1 VAGWT
6 GGRRSI
12 NEISIELLERWF
24 LPERPPLAIT
34 HSEVLG
40 VVPLEVT
47 DALLDEFHRPADRHE
62 RGVMV
67 EQVME
72 LLATSRPWSVHHVSS
87 DRGELMVMFGT
98 SWRVGRIAGIEV
110 RVDSSW
116 VVIALLITYSMYL
129 RTSVLYP
136 ELSGGGAVVLG
147 IAATVLFFG
156 SVLVHELAHAVV
168 SQARGIR
175 VQDITLFLFGGAT
188 RAKVDSRGPSD
199 EFLIA
204 LVGPLT
210 SGLLAGLFA
219 VVAGLGGGYLSRPLE
234 GTFGYL
240 AWTNL
245 LLAGFNLVPG
255 FPLDGGR
262 LLRAAIWRA
271 TGSLGRATRVASAAG
286 QGVGWLLVAA
296 GVGWLLAGDL
306 AGGIWF
312 GFIGWFLVQAAR
324 SSYQELQ
331 LRDLLRGVEAEDV
344 MAANLVRIPP
354 ELSLQDA
361 VDDYFMRYDHSAFPV
376 EEQGRTI
383 GLLTLRGVRRVPREQ
398 WPTSRVRDHMVP
410 LGDQVVVAPDARM
423 DGVLGKLQDGDAGR
437 VLVVQD
443 GEVVG
448 IITPTDLARW
458 LRRWQMLD
466 SRAR

>member
-1 VAGWT
+1 MG
-6 GGRRSI
+6 
-12 NEISIELLERWF
+12 
-24 LPERPPLAIT
+24 
-34 HSEVLG
+34 
-40 VVPLEVT
+40 
-47 DALLDEFHRPADRHE
+47 
-62 RGVMV
+62 
-67 EQVME
+67 
-72 LLATSRPWSVHHVSS
+72 
-87 DRGELMVMFGT
+87 MFGT

-110 RVDSSW
+110 RIDSSW
-116 VVIALLITYSMYL
+116 AVIALLITYSTYL
-129 RTSVLYP
+129 RLSILYP
-136 ELSGGGAVVLG
+136 ELSGGGAVGLAVLS
-147 IAATVLFFG
+147 AVLFFG
-156 SVLVHELAHAVV
+156 SVLVHELAHALVA
-168 SQARGIR
+168 QARGIR

-188 RAKVDSRGPSD
+188 RAKVDSRGPGD

-210 SGLLAGLFA
+210 SGLLAGLFGIIA
-219 VVAGLGGGYLSRPLE
+219 SLGREVLSAPLA

-262 LLRAAIWRA
+262 LLRAAIWKT
-271 TGSLGRATRVASAAG
+271 TGSLGRATRIASVAG

-296 GVGWLLAGDL
+296 GVAWLLAGDL

-312 GFIGWFLVQAAR
+312 AFIGWFLVQAAR

-331 LRDLLRGVEAEDV
+331 LQQLLRGVEAEDV
-344 MAANLVRIPP
+344 MAADLRRIPP

-361 VDDYFMRYDHSAFPV
+361 VDDYFMRYDHGAFPV

-398 WPTSRVRDHMVP
+398 WPTRRVRDHMVP
-410 LGDQVVVAPDARM
+410 LSDQVVVAPEARM
-423 DGVLGKLQDGDAGR
+423 NGVLGKLQDGEANR
-437 VLVVQD
+437 VLVVED

-448 IITPTDLARW
+448 IITPSDLTRW
-458 LRRWQMLD
+458 LRRWRTLEG
-466 SRAR
+466 STH

>member
-1 VAGWT
+1 
-6 GGRRSI
+6 
-12 NEISIELLERWF
+12 
-24 LPERPPLAIT
+24 
-34 HSEVLG
+34 
-40 VVPLEVT
+40 
-47 DALLDEFHRPADRHE
+47 
-62 RGVMV
+62 
-67 EQVME
+67 
-72 LLATSRPWSVHHVSS
+72 
-87 DRGELMVMFGT
+87 MFGT

-129 RTSVLYP
+129 RASILYP
-136 ELSGGGAVVLG
+136 ELSGGGAVALG
-147 IAATVLFFG
+147 ILATVLFFG

-188 RAKVDSRGPSD
+188 RARVESRGPGD
-199 EFLIA
+199 EFVIA

-210 SGLLAGLFA
+210 SGILAGLFGIA
-219 VVAGLGGGYLSRPLE
+219 AGLGDDVLSRPLV
-234 GTFGYL
+234 GTLGYL
-240 AWTNL
+240 AWVNL

-262 LLRAAIWRA
+262 LLRSAIWKA
-271 TGSLGRATRVASAAG
+271 TGSIGRATRVASLSG
-286 QGVGWLLVAA
+286 QAVGWLLVAG
-296 GVGWLLAGDL
+296 GVAWLLAGDL

-312 GFIGWFLVQAAR
+312 AFIGWFLVQAAR

-331 LRDLLRGVEAEDV
+331 LRDMLRGVEAEDV
-344 MAANLVRIPP
+344 MAGDLLRIPP
-354 ELSLQDA
+354 DLSLQDA
-361 VDDYFMRYDHSAFPV
+361 VDDYFMRYDHGAFPV
-376 EEQGRTI
+376 DEHGRTV

-398 WPTSRVRDHMVP
+398 WPTRRVRDHMVP
-410 LGDQVVVAPDARM
+410 LGDQVVVAPHARM
-423 DGVLGKLQDGDAGR
+423 DDVLGKLQDGEAGR

-448 IITPTDLARW
+448 IITPTDLTRW
-458 LRRWQMLD
+458 LRRWRALD

>member
-1 VAGWT
+1 MA
-6 GGRRSI
+6 
-12 NEISIELLERWF
+12 
-24 LPERPPLAIT
+24 
-34 HSEVLG
+34 
-40 VVPLEVT
+40 
-47 DALLDEFHRPADRHE
+47 
-62 RGVMV
+62 
-67 EQVME
+67 
-72 LLATSRPWSVHHVSS
+72 
-87 DRGELMVMFGT
+87 MFGT
-98 SWRVGRIAGIEV
+98 AWRVGRIAGIEL

-129 RTSVLYP
+129 QASEVYP
-136 ELSGGGAVVLG
+136 ELSGGGAVGLG
-147 IAATVLFFG
+147 IGATVLFFG

-168 SQARGIR
+168 AQARGIR

-188 RAKVDSRGPSD
+188 RARVESRGPGD

-210 SGLLAGLFA
+210 SGLLAAGFGI
-219 VVAGLGGGYLSRPLE
+219 VASLDLSRPLA

-245 LLAGFNLVPG
+245 LLAAFNLVPG

-262 LLRAAIWRA
+262 LLRAAIWKA
-271 TGSLGRATRVASAAG
+271 TGSLARATRIASVSG

-296 GVGWLLAGDL
+296 GVAWLVAGDL

-312 GFIGWFLVQAAR
+312 AFIGWFLVQAAR
-324 SSYQELQ
+324 SSYQDLQ
-331 LRDLLRGVEAEDV
+331 LQQLLRRVEAEDV
-344 MAANLVRIPP
+344 MAADLVRVPP
-354 ELSLQDA
+354 ELSLQEA
-361 VDDYFMRYDHSAFPV
+361 VDDYFMRYDHSGFPV

-398 WPTSRVRDHMVP
+398 WPTRRVRDHMVP

-423 DGVLGKLQDGDAGR
+423 DGVLAKLQDGDAGR
-437 VLVVQD
+437 VLVVED

-448 IITPTDLARW
+448 IITPSDLTRW
-458 LRRWQMLD
+458 LRRWRTLD
-466 SRAR
+466 STAGWGV

>member
-1 VAGWT
+1 
-6 GGRRSI
+6 
-12 NEISIELLERWF
+12 
-24 LPERPPLAIT
+24 
-34 HSEVLG
+34 
-40 VVPLEVT
+40 
-47 DALLDEFHRPADRHE
+47 
-62 RGVMV
+62 
-67 EQVME
+67 
-72 LLATSRPWSVHHVSS
+72 
-87 DRGELMVMFGT
+87 MFGT

-129 RTSVLYP
+129 RSSSVYP
-136 ELSGGGAVVLG
+136 ELSGGGAVALG
-147 IAATVLFFG
+147 IGATVLFFG

-168 SQARGIR
+168 AQARGIR

-188 RAKVDSRGPSD
+188 RARVESRGPGD

-210 SGLLAGLFA
+210 SGLLAALFGII
-219 VVAGLGGGYLSRPLE
+219 AGLGGDVLSRPLA

-262 LLRAAIWRA
+262 LLRAAIWKA
-271 TGSLGRATRVASAAG
+271 TGSLGRATRIASLAG
-286 QGVGWLLVAA
+286 QAVGWLLVAA
-296 GVGWLLAGDL
+296 GVAWLLAGDL

-312 GFIGWFLVQAAR
+312 AFIGWFLVQAAR

-331 LRDLLRGVEAEDV
+331 LRHMLRGVEAEDV

-361 VDDYFMRYDHSAFPV
+361 VDDYFMRYDHGAFPV
-376 EEQGRTI
+376 EEQGQTI

-398 WPTSRVRDHMVP
+398 WPTRRVRDHMVP
-410 LGDQVVVAPDARM
+410 LGDQVVVAPHARM
-423 DGVLGKLQDGDAGR
+423 DGVLGKLQDGEANR

-448 IITPTDLARW
+448 IITPSDLTRW
-458 LRRWQMLD
+458 LRRWQALEG
-466 SRAR
+466 RAR